1 LSVSDFSADPLEMES
16 GANTMTELAARTK
29 ALHSDASSVV
39 DELVR
44 VNGGV
49 PSLSAGMSEFN
60 AAVRR
65 AVEQIAN
72 DLDDQSALTDR
83 AAATF
88 QQADDDRR
96 TAAARMSDGLTSAP
110 GSGAAL

>member
-16 GANTMTELAARTK
+16 GANTMAQLAARTK
-29 ALHSDASSVV
+29 ELHANASRVV

-49 PSLSAGMSEFN
+49 PSLSAGMTEFN

-72 DLDDQSALTDR
+72 DLDDQSVLTDR

-88 QQADDDRR
+88 QQTDDERR
-96 TAAARMSDGLTSAP
+96 TAASKMRDGLTPAS
-110 GSGAAL
+110 GSGAAQ